1 MTEEEK
7 SGIVHEV
14 IETIK
19 GQSQDIAELPL
30 SDNIEDFTT
39 LPAVGKD
46 GRLKKFRVTD
56 LRSEFAGG
64 SNIELVQ
71 ETGQSEDKAMSQKAT
86 TAAIAAA
93 TTTNDGKNLQ
103 EVYEVSKTAAT
114 RASQTQSTIEV
125 VQERGEATDKPMSQK
140 AVSDALAQIEKKAED
155 NATAITSISASGG
168 VPIAQEAG
176 DSATKV
182 MSQKAVTAAIAGTKR
197 DATNTTFKDNQNILG
212 VNNVQDAIDKISPYR
227 MYEFEQLG
235 VYDVSK
241 VNSLRNRFTF
251 GYNKTFDRDV
261 RLTKIAFFDGTDAN
275 GISAVLICSADRDT
289 NTVTVE
295 KEITEFKVE
304 GATLICNIVV
314 PAGKIAVIKHN
325 NLVRAYQ
332 GKKVDVL
339 NFNYF
344 YNSVSDIV
352 WGGEDS
358 INVSFFFSEVVNIL
372 DKMTDEGDNKSR
384 VLRNEWQGKHVAF
397 LGDSLTADG
406 RYCDFLCN
414 KLGMTYEK
422 YGVSNTEWIHFAQQ
436 AIEAYSYQLSKG
448 FVYDAVFVFGG
459 VNNYDHGAT
468 INGKWFTETSEIIT
482 NETTFTPKKRTPIKN
497 GAGSIE
503 GHVNWT
509 LEVLKVCF
517 PNSQIIVM
525 TPTHK
530 GLYVNRAVRSGQNEL
545 YSNANGV
552 FLDQIVAK
560 IKEGATIWG
569 CPVIDLFALNGAF
582 PVSDAYNSYVRNK
595 DTDHLHQSNLGNY
608 RIAMTIAAAM
618 MSISPKIY
626 DAQYDELKHTV
637 SGTVTGDSGPLVGV
651 NITITIGRKTFTG
664 ITDNEGQFSITDVNA
679 GIGELV
685 ASKDGLT
692 TYRQTITTTYD
703 IIRRKLDISQVDIPN
718 MNIKMV

>member
-1 MTEEEK
+1 MSSVKTTQLDGDVSVGRNTSIGGNIIIQGGGHVK
-7 SGIVHEV
+7 GTLV
-14 IETIK
+14 IDGWLDAKNIK
-19 GQSQDIAELPL
+19 GSNKGIFTTAEKLREAYPRPHDGWWAIVGKTLP
-30 SDNIEDFTT
+30 SPIYIGDGGEWVATGESGGSPTFENVDEQIQHIVDDAKSKIDNAKKTIEDM
-39 LPAVGKD
+39 V
-46 GRLKKFRVTD
+46 
-56 LRSEFAGG
+56 
-64 SNIELVQ
+64 
-71 ETGQSEDKAMSQKAT
+71 
-86 TAAIAAA
+86 AA
-93 TTTNDGKNLQ
+93 L
-103 EVYEVSKTAAT
+103 
-114 RASQTQSTIEV
+114 
-125 VQERGEATDKPMSQK
+125 
-140 AVSDALAQIEKKAED
+140 
-155 NATAITSISASGG
+155 
-168 VPIAQEAG
+168 PIAQELG

-182 MSQKAVTAAIAGTKR
+182 MSQKAVTAAIAGAKR

-212 VNNVQDAIDKISPYR
+212 VNNVQDAIEKISPYR
-227 MYEFEQLG
+227 MYELEQLG
-235 VYDVSK
+235 VYDASK
-241 VNSLRNRFTF
+241 VNSLRNHLAF

-275 GISAVLICSADRDT
+275 GISAVLICSADRDA

-304 GATLICNIVV
+304 DATLICNIVV

-332 GKKVDVL
+332 GTLIDTL
-339 NFNYF
+339 NFNYKN
-344 YNSVSDIV
+344 NSVQSLLWSKENSV
-352 WGGEDS
+352 
-358 INVSFFFSEVVNIL
+358 NVSFVFSDVINIL
-372 DKMTDEGDNKSR
+372 DKMTDDGDNKPR
-384 VLRNEWQGKHVAF
+384 VLHNEWQGKHVAF

-406 RYCDFLCN
+406 RYCEFLCD

-436 AIEAYSYQLSKG
+436 AIKAYNYQLSKG
-448 FVYDAVFVFGG
+448 FVYDAVFIFGG

-468 INGKWFTETSEIIT
+468 INGKWFTETSETIT
-482 NETTFTPKKRTPIKN
+482 NNTTFISKKRTPIKN

-503 GHVNWT
+503 GAVNWT

-530 GLYVNRAVRSGQNEL
+530 GLYVNGAVKSGQGEF

-552 FLDQIVAK
+552 FLDEIVAK

-569 CPVIDLFALNGAF
+569 CPVIDLFSLNGAF

-637 SGTVTGDSGPLVGV
+637 SGTVTGASGPLFGV

-664 ITDNEGQFSITDVNA
+664 ITDNEGQFSITDVDA

-692 TYRQTITTTYD
+692 TYRQTITATYD
-703 IIRRKLDISQVDIPN
+703 IIRRKLDISKVDIPN
-718 MNIKMV
+718 MSIKMV

>member
-1 MTEEEK
+1 MSSVKTTQLDGDVSVGRNTSIGGNITIQGGGRVKGTLVIDGWLDAKNIKGSNKGIFTTAEK
-7 SGIVHEV
+7 LREAYPRPHDGWWAIVGKSLPSPIYVGDGGEWVATGESGGNPMFEDTSGALQQAIDDAKNKANEAKKV
-14 IETIK
+14 IEDMVK
-19 GQSQDIAELPL
+19 EL
-30 SDNIEDFTT
+30 
-39 LPAVGKD
+39 
-46 GRLKKFRVTD
+46 
-56 LRSEFAGG
+56 
-64 SNIELVQ
+64 
-71 ETGQSEDKAMSQKAT
+71 
-86 TAAIAAA
+86 
-93 TTTNDGKNLQ
+93 
-103 EVYEVSKTAAT
+103 
-114 RASQTQSTIEV
+114 
-125 VQERGEATDKPMSQK
+125 
-140 AVSDALAQIEKKAED
+140 
-155 NATAITSISASGG
+155 
-168 VPIAQEAG
+168 PIAQELG

-182 MSQKAVTAAIAGTKR
+182 MSQKAVTAAIAGAKR

-212 VNNVQDAIDKISPYR
+212 VNNVQDAIEKISPYR
-227 MYEFEQLG
+227 MYELEQLG
-235 VYDVSK
+235 VYDASK
-241 VNSLRNRFTF
+241 VNSLRNHLAF

-275 GISAVLICSADRDT
+275 GISAVLICSADRDA

-304 GATLICNIVV
+304 DATLICNIVV

-332 GKKVDVL
+332 GTLIDTL
-339 NFNYF
+339 NFNYKS
-344 YNSVSDIV
+344 NSVQSLLWSKENSV
-352 WGGEDS
+352 
-358 INVSFFFSEVVNIL
+358 NVSFVFSDVINIL
-372 DKMTDEGDNKSR
+372 DKMTDDGDNKPR
-384 VLRNEWQGKHVAF
+384 VLHNEWQGKHVAF

-406 RYCDFLCN
+406 RYCEFLCD

-482 NETTFTPKKRTPIKN
+482 NEITFTSKKRTPIKN

-530 GLYVNRAVRSGQNEL
+530 GLYVNGAVKSGQGEF

-552 FLDQIVAK
+552 FLDEIVAK

-569 CPVIDLFALNGAF
+569 CPVIDLFSLNGAF

-664 ITDNEGQFSITDVNA
+664 ITDNEGKFSITDVDA

-703 IIRRKLDISQVDIPN
+703 IIRRKLDISKVDIPN

>member
-1 MTEEEK
+1 MSKVEELRQLARVIKNETAIGGNTAERVG
-7 SGIVHEV
+7 SAFEGVADAIEGIDQINEM
-14 IETIK
+14 E
-19 GQSQDIAELPL
+19 
-30 SDNIEDFTT
+30 
-39 LPAVGKD
+39 
-46 GRLKKFRVTD
+46 
-56 LRSEFAGG
+56 
-64 SNIELVQ
+64 
-71 ETGQSEDKAMSQKAT
+71 
-86 TAAIAAA
+86 
-93 TTTNDGKNLQ
+93 
-103 EVYEVSKTAAT
+103 
-114 RASQTQSTIEV
+114 
-125 VQERGEATDKPMSQK
+125 K
-140 AVSDALAQIEKKAED
+140 AVDAVKEKLNASKQAIEQAV
-155 NATAITSISASGG
+155 AAL
-168 VPIAQEAG
+168 PIAQEAG
-176 DSATKV
+176 DSATSV
-182 MSQKAVTAAIAGTKR
+182 MSQKAVTAAIAGAIR

-212 VNNVQDAIDKISPYR
+212 VNNVQDAIEKISPYR
-227 MYEFEQLG
+227 MYELEQLG
-235 VYDVSK
+235 VYDASQ
-241 VNSLRNRFTF
+241 VNSLRNRFAF

-275 GISAVLICSADRDT
+275 GISAVLICSADRDA

-304 GATLICNIVV
+304 DATLICNIVV

-332 GKKVDVL
+332 GEKVDAL
-339 NFNYF
+339 NFNYK
-344 YNSVSDIV
+344 NNNVQALV
-352 WGGEDS
+352 WCKEDS
-358 INVSFFFSEVVNIL
+358 INVSFTFSEVVNIL
-372 DKMTDEGDNKSR
+372 DKMTDENGSKDAENLR
-384 VLRNEWQGKHVAF
+384 VLHNEWQGKHVAF

-406 RYCDFLCN
+406 RYCEFLCD

-482 NETTFTPKKRTPIKN
+482 NEITFTSKKRTPIKN

-530 GLYVNRAVRSGQNEL
+530 GLYVNRSVRSGQNEL

-552 FLDQIVAK
+552 FLDQIVEK
-560 IKEGATIWG
+560 IKEGARLWG
-569 CPVIDLFALNGAF
+569 CPVIDLFSLNGAF
-582 PVSDAYNSYVRNK
+582 PVLSSYDSYVRNK

-626 DAQYDELKHTV
+626 DAQYDELKHIV
-637 SGTVTGDSGPLVGV
+637 SGTVTGTSGPLVGV
-651 NITITIGRKTFTG
+651 NITITIGRKIFTG
-664 ITDNEGQFSITDVNA
+664 ITDNEGQFSITDVDA

-692 TYRQTITTTYD
+692 TYRQTITATYD
-703 IIRRKLDISQVDIPN
+703 IIRRKLDISKVDIPN

>member
-1 MTEEEK
+1 MSKVEELRQLARVIKNETAIGGNTAERVG
-7 SGIVHEV
+7 SAFEGVADAIEGIDQINEM
-14 IETIK
+14 E
-19 GQSQDIAELPL
+19 
-30 SDNIEDFTT
+30 
-39 LPAVGKD
+39 
-46 GRLKKFRVTD
+46 
-56 LRSEFAGG
+56 
-64 SNIELVQ
+64 
-71 ETGQSEDKAMSQKAT
+71 
-86 TAAIAAA
+86 
-93 TTTNDGKNLQ
+93 
-103 EVYEVSKTAAT
+103 
-114 RASQTQSTIEV
+114 
-125 VQERGEATDKPMSQK
+125 K
-140 AVSDALAQIEKKAED
+140 AVDAVKEKLNASKQAIEQAV
-155 NATAITSISASGG
+155 AAL
-168 VPIAQEAG
+168 PIAQEAG

-182 MSQKAVTAAIAGTKR
+182 MSQKAVTAAIAGAKR
-197 DATNTTFKDNQNILG
+197 DATNTTFKDYQNILG
-212 VNNVQDAIDKISPYR
+212 VNNVQDAIEKISPYKI
-227 MYEFEQLG
+227 YELETLG
-235 VYDVSK
+235 VYDASQ
-241 VNSLRNRFTF
+241 VNSLRNRFAF

-261 RLTKIAFFDGTDAN
+261 RLTKIAFSDGTDAN
-275 GISAVLICSADRDT
+275 GISAIFICSADREE

-332 GKKVDVL
+332 GKKVDAL
-339 NFNYF
+339 IFNY
-344 YNSVSDIV
+344 NNNNVQALIWSK
-352 WGGEDS
+352 EDS
-358 INVSFFFSEVVNIL
+358 INVSFTFSEVVNIL
-372 DKMTDEGDNKSR
+372 DKMTDENGSKDAENLR
-384 VLRNEWQGKHVAF
+384 VLHNEWQGKHVAF

-406 RYCDFLCN
+406 RYCEFLCD

-468 INGKWFTETSEIIT
+468 INGKWFTETSETIT
-482 NETTFTPKKRTPIKN
+482 NNTTFTSRKRTPIKN

-503 GHVNWT
+503 GAVNWT

-530 GLYVNRAVRSGQNEL
+530 GLYVNGAVKSGQNEL

-552 FLDQIVAK
+552 FLDEIVAK

-569 CPVIDLFALNGAF
+569 CPVIDLFSLNGAF

-626 DAQYDELKHTV
+626 DAQYDELKHIV
-637 SGTVTGDSGPLVGV
+637 SGTVTGTSGPLVGV
-651 NITITIGRKTFTG
+651 NITITIGRKIFTG
-664 ITDNEGQFSITDVNA
+664 ITDNEGQFSITDVDA

-692 TYRQTITTTYD
+692 TYRQTITATYD
-703 IIRRKLDISQVDIPN
+703 IIRRKLDISKVDIPN

>member
-1 MTEEEK
+1 MSKIEELRQLARVIKNETAIGGNTAERVG
-7 SGIVHEV
+7 SAFEGVADAIEGIDQINEM
-14 IETIK
+14 E
-19 GQSQDIAELPL
+19 
-30 SDNIEDFTT
+30 
-39 LPAVGKD
+39 
-46 GRLKKFRVTD
+46 
-56 LRSEFAGG
+56 
-64 SNIELVQ
+64 
-71 ETGQSEDKAMSQKAT
+71 
-86 TAAIAAA
+86 
-93 TTTNDGKNLQ
+93 
-103 EVYEVSKTAAT
+103 
-114 RASQTQSTIEV
+114 
-125 VQERGEATDKPMSQK
+125 K
-140 AVSDALAQIEKKAED
+140 AVDAVKEKLNASKQAIEQAV
-155 NATAITSISASGG
+155 AAL
-168 VPIAQEAG
+168 PIAQEAG
-176 DSATKV
+176 DSATSV
-182 MSQKAVTAAIAGTKR
+182 MSQKAVTAAIAGAKR

-212 VNNVQDAIDKISPYR
+212 VNNVQDAIEKISPYR
-227 MYEFEQLG
+227 MYELEQLG
-235 VYDVSK
+235 VYDASQ
-241 VNSLRNRFTF
+241 VNSLRNRFAF

-275 GISAVLICSADRDT
+275 GISAVLICSADRDA

-295 KEITEFKVE
+295 QEITEFKVE

-332 GKKVDVL
+332 GEKVDAL
-339 NFNYF
+339 NFNY
-344 YNSVSDIV
+344 NNNNVQALI
-352 WGGEDS
+352 WCKEDS
-358 INVSFFFSEVVNIL
+358 INVSFTFSEVVNIL
-372 DKMTDEGDNKSR
+372 DKMTDENGSKDAKKLR
-384 VLRNEWQGKHVAF
+384 VLHNEWQGKHVAF

-406 RYCDFLCN
+406 RYCEFLCD

-436 AIEAYSYQLSKG
+436 AIKAYSYQLSKG

-482 NETTFTPKKRTPIKN
+482 NETTFTSKKRTPIKN

-530 GLYVNRAVRSGQNEL
+530 GLYVNRAVRSGQGEF

-552 FLDQIVAK
+552 FLDEIVAK

-569 CPVIDLFALNGAF
+569 CPVIDLFSLNGAF

-626 DAQYDELKHTV
+626 DAQYDELKHIV
-637 SGTVTGDSGPLVGV
+637 SGTVTGTSGPLVGV
-651 NITITIGRKTFTG
+651 NITITIGRKIFTG
-664 ITDNEGQFSITDVNA
+664 ITDNEGQFSITDVDA

-692 TYRQTITTTYD
+692 TYRQTITATYD
-703 IIRRKLDISQVDIPN
+703 IIRRKLDISKVDIPN

>member
-1 MTEEEK
+1 MSSVKTTQLDGDVSVGRNTSIGGNITIQGGGHVKGTLVIDGWLDAKNIKGSNKGIFTTAEK
-7 SGIVHEV
+7 LREAYPRPHDGWWAIVGNTIPSPIYVGDGGEWVATGESGGTPTLEDTNGTLQQAIDDAKNKANEAKKV
-14 IETIK
+14 IEDMVK
-19 GQSQDIAELPL
+19 EL
-30 SDNIEDFTT
+30 
-39 LPAVGKD
+39 
-46 GRLKKFRVTD
+46 
-56 LRSEFAGG
+56 
-64 SNIELVQ
+64 
-71 ETGQSEDKAMSQKAT
+71 
-86 TAAIAAA
+86 
-93 TTTNDGKNLQ
+93 
-103 EVYEVSKTAAT
+103 
-114 RASQTQSTIEV
+114 
-125 VQERGEATDKPMSQK
+125 
-140 AVSDALAQIEKKAED
+140 
-155 NATAITSISASGG
+155 
-168 VPIAQEAG
+168 PIAQEAG

-182 MSQKAVTAAIAGTKR
+182 MSQKAVTDAIAGAKR

-212 VNNVQDAIDKISPYR
+212 VNNVQDAIEKISPYR
-227 MYEFEQLG
+227 MYELEQLG
-235 VYDVSK
+235 VYDASK
-241 VNSLRNRFTF
+241 VNSLRNHLAF

-275 GISAVLICSADRDT
+275 GISAVLICSADRDA

-332 GKKVDVL
+332 GTLIDTL
-339 NFNYF
+339 NFNYRN
-344 YNSVSDIV
+344 NSVQSLLWSKENSV
-352 WGGEDS
+352 
-358 INVSFFFSEVVNIL
+358 NVSFVFSDVINIL
-372 DKMTDEGDNKSR
+372 DKMTTDENSSKDAKKLR
-384 VLRNEWQGKHVAF
+384 VLHNEWQGKHVAF

-406 RYCDFLCN
+406 RYCEFLCD

-436 AIEAYSYQLSKG
+436 AIKAYNYQLSKG
-448 FVYDAVFVFGG
+448 FVYDAVFIFGG

-468 INGKWFTETSEIIT
+468 INGKWFTETSETIT
-482 NETTFTPKKRTPIKN
+482 NNTTFISKKRTPIKN

-503 GHVNWT
+503 GAVNWT

-517 PNSQIIVM
+517 PNSQIIIM

-530 GLYVNRAVRSGQNEL
+530 GLYVNGNVKSGQNEL
-545 YSNANGV
+545 YSNTNGV
-552 FLDQIVAK
+552 FLDEIVAK

-569 CPVIDLFALNGAF
+569 CPVIDLFSLNGAF

-637 SGTVTGDSGPLVGV
+637 SGTVTGASGPLVGV

-664 ITDNEGQFSITDVNA
+664 ITDNEGQFSITDVDA

-685 ASKDGLT
+685 ASKDSLT

-703 IIRRKLDISQVDIPN
+703 IIRRKLEISKVDIPN